1 MGYDYCKLSG
11 KIKEI
16 YNTQNAFASDMNLS
30 DRTISLKLNNKLQW
44 KQLEIDT
51 ASELLGIKKKDIP
64 EYFFNKTV

>member
-1 MGYDYCKLSG
+1 MVYDYRKLSG
-11 KIKEI
+11 RIKEI
-16 YNTQNAFASDMNLS
+16 YNTQNAFATDMNLS